1 MNTMINNNNNKIML
15 TRLPAIITATALSLW
30 VVFTLWATNL
40 VMNNNTHI
48 YAENGLLE
56 NIQAG
61 ILAITFVVYLVNS
74 AVEKNSCRLILLSC
88 SLLCYAFLLRELD
101 VEKFDIPSVLQML
114 GSGIGRNLTI
124 AIAFFALFFY
134 AARYFSFYK
143 AEVVNFLRTRPGSLL
158 IMAGVFLVIGSVF
171 EDIYAITHHVF
182 IEESLE
188 LFAYGLIMLSSLSVN
203 SYINSITISQAGVR
217 RA

>member
-1 MNTMINNNNNKIML
+1 MQTSF
-15 TRLPAIITATALSLW
+15 PAIIIATTLSLW
-30 VVFTLWATNL
+30 VAFTLWAASL

-56 NIQAG
+56 NIQAC

-74 AVEKNSCRLILLSC
+74 AVEKNCCRLILLSC

-101 VEKFDIPSVLQML
+101 VEKFDIPYALQMV
-114 GSGIGRNLTI
+114 GSGVGRNTTI
-124 AIAFFALFFY
+124 AIAFLALFFY

-143 AEVVNFLRTRPGSLL
+143 VEVVNFLRTRPGSLL
-158 IMAGVFLVIGSVF
+158 IMAGVFLILGSVF

-188 LFAYGLIMLSSLSVN
+188 LFAYVLIMLSSLTVN
-203 SYINSITISQAGVR
+203 SSINGITISQAGVH

>member
-1 MNTMINNNNNKIML
+1 MTSP
-15 TRLPAIITATALSLW
+15 PAIITAIILSLW
-30 VVFTLWATNL
+30 VAFTLWTTNL
-40 VMNNNTHI
+40 VMNNNIHV

-61 ILAITFVVYLVNS
+61 VLAISFVVYLVNF
-74 AVEKNSCRLILLSC
+74 AIEKNSCRLIFLSC

-101 VEKFDIPSVLQML
+101 VEKFDIPSALQML
-114 GSGIGRNLTI
+114 GSGVGRNVTI

-143 AEVVNFLRTRPGSLL
+143 VEVVNFLRTRPGSLL
-158 IMAGVFLVIGSVF
+158 IMAGVFLILGSVF

-188 LFAYGLIMLSSLSVN
+188 LFAYVLIMLSSLTVN
-203 SYINSITISQAGVR
+203 SSINGITISQAGVH

>member
-1 MNTMINNNNNKIML
+1 MQTSF
-15 TRLPAIITATALSLW
+15 PAIIIATTLSLW
-30 VVFTLWATNL
+30 VAFTLWAASL

-56 NIQAG
+56 NIQAC

-74 AVEKNSCRLILLSC
+74 AVEKNCCRLFLLSC

-101 VEKFDIPSVLQML
+101 VEKFDIPYALQMV
-114 GSGIGRNLTI
+114 GSGVGRNTTI
-124 AIAFFALFFY
+124 AIAFLALFFY

-143 AEVVNFLRTRPGSLL
+143 VEVVNFLRTRPGSLL
-158 IMAGVFLVIGSVF
+158 IMAGVFLILGSVF

-188 LFAYGLIMLSSLSVN
+188 LFAYVLIMLSSLTVN
-203 SYINSITISQAGVR
+203 SSINGIAISQAGVH